1 MGKRAVCVKDVTFCY
16 LLEPWDILP
25 AVKPYRNY
33 KAVGGVSVTSDFK
46 CHLIRSS

>member
-1 MGKRAVCVKDVTFCY
+1 MGKRALSVKDVMFCY

-33 KAVGGVSVTSDFK
+33 KAVGSVGVTSD
-46 CHLIRSS
+46 LSVA